1 MNNLERTYSTN
12 NPNESNDTKPRIKNL
27 ERSFYSKT
35 SMYAFFVVAFLFITM
50 WIGTAQ
56 FKKIDL
62 MLAGYKV
69 ASFIFFI
76 GITVRMA
83 SWLIRPAT
91 NEMVKRSIKNLFTK
105 KRTKR
110 NIAAIVKTFVDN
122 IILQKFIFKRGLY
135 RGIQHWLIAW
145 GCMGSFAI
153 TFGLT
158 FGWMHFRLID
168 ATTYQLMVMNIP
180 TIKMVANGLFAELV
194 YNGLNITA
202 LMVLVG
208 IIMALVRRI
217 NNHDL
222 KVTERAE
229 FDLLPLYIL
238 LAVTVSGLLL
248 TVSYKF
254 LGGFIHP
261 QLALIHQVTVVL
273 FLIYFP
279 FGKLFHLPIR
289 PLATAVPMN
298 YQEEVMV
305 DTRSCKKCGT
315 KYSNDDQIADVKNIL
330 HSQQF
335 DLKLEDGT
343 FLADY
348 CPSCRRRI
356 RVMSQLNM
364 GSVKG
369 NPYGPVQTNNGIHIP
384 GFGRGRSEEFYN
396 KAIEEEK

>member
-1 MNNLERTYSTN
+1 MNNLERNYSTAN
-12 NPNESNDTKPRIKNL
+12 NESANPKLNLKSL

-35 SMYAFFVVAFLFITM
+35 SMYSFFVVSFLFLTM
-50 WIGTAQ
+50 WIGTGQ
-56 FKKIDL
+56 FVKIDL
-62 MLAGYKV
+62 MLAGYMV
-69 ASFIFFI
+69 ASFIFAI

-91 NEMVKRSIKNLFTK
+91 NQMIKRSIQNMLSA

-110 NIAAIVKTFVDN
+110 NVMSIVKTIVDN

-145 GCMGSFAI
+145 GCIGSFAI

-168 ATTYQLMVMNIP
+168 ATTYQMMVFNIP
-180 TIKMVANGLFAELV
+180 TITMQANGIFAEMI

-208 IIMALVRRI
+208 VIMALVRRI
-217 NNHDL
+217 HNHDL

-238 LAVTVSGLLL
+238 LAVTVTGLLL

-254 LGGFIHP
+254 LGGLIHP
-261 QLALIHQVTVVL
+261 QLALIHQITVVL

-298 YQEEVMV
+298 YQEEIMV

-315 KYSNDDQIADVKNIL
+315 KYSSDDQIADVKSIL

-335 DLKLEDGT
+335 DLKLEDGSY
-343 FLADY
+343 LADY
-348 CPSCRRRI
+348 CPNCRRRI
-356 RVMSQLNM
+356 RVMTQLNL

-369 NPYGPVQTNNGIHIP
+369 NPYGPVQTNNGIHVP
-384 GFGRGRSEEFYN
+384 GFGRKRSDEFYN
-396 KAIEEEK
+396 QSAEEEK

>member
-1 MNNLERTYSTN
+1 MNNLQQNYSN
-12 NPNESNDTKPRIKNL
+12 HLQRPEDATKLSIKNL

-35 SMYAFFVVAFLFITM
+35 SMYAFFVTAFLFITM
-50 WIGTAQ
+50 WIGTGQ
-56 FKKIDL
+56 FAKVDL
-62 MLAGYKV
+62 MLMGYMV

-83 SWLIRPAT
+83 SWLLRPAT
-91 NEMVKRSIKNLFTK
+91 NQMVKRSIKNFFTK

-110 NIAAIVKTFVDN
+110 NFAAIIKTLVDN

-145 GCMGSFAI
+145 GCIGSFAI

-158 FGWMHFRLID
+158 FGWIHFKLID
-168 ATTYQLMVMNIP
+168 ATTYQMVVMSVP
-180 TIKMVANGLFAELV
+180 TIKMHANGLFAQMV

-202 LMVLVG
+202 IMVLVG
-208 IIMALVRRI
+208 VIMALVRRI

-298 YQEEVMV
+298 YQEELMV

-315 KYSNDDQIADVKNIL
+315 KYSSDDQITDVKAIL
-330 HSQQF
+330 HAQQF
-335 DLKLEDGT
+335 DLQLEDGT
-343 FLADY
+343 YLADY
-348 CPSCRRRI
+348 CPSCRRKI
-356 RVMSQLNM
+356 RVMSQLNL

-384 GFGRGRSEEFYN
+384 GFGRKRSEDFY
-396 KAIEEEK
+396 KKSAEEDK

>member
-1 MNNLERTYSTN
+1 MNNLERNYSA
-12 NPNESNDTKPRIKNL
+12 SNL
-27 ERSFYSKT
+27 EKSETPKMKGLEKSFYSKT
-35 SMYAFFVVAFLFITM
+35 SMYAFFVVSFLFLTM
-50 WIGTAQ
+50 WIGTGQ
-56 FKKIDL
+56 FTKIDL
-62 MLAGYKV
+62 MLAGYMV
-69 ASFIFFI
+69 ASFIFAI

-83 SWLIRPAT
+83 SWLLRPAT
-91 NEMVKRSIKNLFTK
+91 NQMVKRSIKNFFTQ

-110 NIAAIVKTFVDN
+110 NVTSIMKTLVDN

-145 GCMGSFAI
+145 GCIGSFAI

-168 ATTYQLMVMNIP
+168 ATTYQMMVFNLP
-180 TIKMVANGLFAELV
+180 TIKMQANGLFATMV

-208 IIMALVRRI
+208 VIMALVRRI
-217 NNHDL
+217 HNHDL

-238 LAVTVSGLLL
+238 LTVTVTGLLL

-254 LGGFIHP
+254 FGGFIHP
-261 QLALIHQVTVVL
+261 QLSLIHQITVVL

-289 PLATAVPMN
+289 PLAAAVPMN
-298 YQEEVMV
+298 YQEELMV
-305 DTRSCKKCGT
+305 DTRSCKKCDT
-315 KYSNDDQIADVKNIL
+315 KYSSDDQISDVKSIL
-330 HSQQF
+330 HAQQF

-343 FLADY
+343 YLADY
-348 CPSCRRRI
+348 CPSCRRKI

-364 GSVKG
+364 GSIKG

-384 GFGRGRSEEFYN
+384 GFGRKRSDEFYN
-396 KAIEEEK
+396 KE

>member
-1 MNNLERTYSTN
+1 MSNFENSYSQTNLKGS
-12 NPNESNDTKPRIKNL
+12 KAPRLSMKAL
-27 ERSFYSKT
+27 EKSFYSKT
-35 SMYAFFVVAFLFITM
+35 SMYAFFVVSILFLTM
-50 WIGTAQ
+50 WIGTGQ
-56 FKKIDL
+56 FAKIDL
-62 MLAGYKV
+62 MLSGYMV
-69 ASFIFFI
+69 ASFIFAI
-76 GITVRMA
+76 GITIRMA

-91 NEMVKRSIKNLFTK
+91 NQVVKRSIQNFFTK

-110 NIAAIVKTFVDN
+110 NVKAIITTMIDN

-135 RGIQHWLIAW
+135 RGIMHWLIAW
-145 GCMGSFAI
+145 GCIGSFAI

-158 FGWMHFRLID
+158 FGWMHFKLIN
-168 ATTYQLMVMNIP
+168 ATTYQMMVFNIP
-180 TIKMVANGLFAELV
+180 TIKMQANGFFAELV

-208 IIMALVRRI
+208 VIMALVRRVH
-217 NNHDL
+217 NHDL

-238 LAVTVSGLLL
+238 LAVTVSGLIL

-254 LGGFIHP
+254 LGGFLHP
-261 QLALIHQVTVVL
+261 QLSLTHQITVVL

-298 YQEEVMV
+298 YQEELMV
-305 DTRSCKKCGT
+305 DTRACKKCGT
-315 KYSNDDQIADVKNIL
+315 KYSSDDQISDVKSIL
-330 HSQQF
+330 HEQQF
-335 DLKLEDGT
+335 DLELEDGT

-356 RVMSQLNM
+356 RVMTQLNI
-364 GSVKG
+364 GSVKE
-369 NPYGPVQTNNGIHIP
+369 NPYGPIQTNNGIHIP
-384 GFGRGRSEEFYN
+384 GFGRKRSDEFY
-396 KAIEEEK
+396 K